1 MAQVLS
7 SKFCEISKS
16 TFFTEQLWTAASVCK
31 EVINKRVKLE
41 LFYTEIF
48 CVGFTNNDL
57 KPFSNL
63 IKTWGINVNHLV
75 SKCIEVA
82 CRVTSYI
89 FNRRGKSCN
98 MNDTLNFV

>member
-1 MAQVLS
+1 MALVLS
-7 SKFCEISKS
+7 SKFCEISKNN
-16 TFFTEQLWTAASVCK
+16 FFKERLWTAASVCK

-63 IKTWGINVNHLV
+63 IKAWDINVNHLV

-82 CRVTSYI
+82 CKVTSYI
-89 FNRRGKSCN
+89 FNRRG
-98 MNDTLNFV
+98 NDVKWTIY